1 MILNK
6 NKMKK
11 AILII
16 SLSVVFAISGLIPA
30 FAQDQPK
37 PQKDTVNIDT
47 DAKPT
52 LYYDIEDDA
61 TAAGGNGKSST
72 GTIAIVAGIA
82 IIIGGVTYYLLR
94 KKK

>member
-1 MILNK
+1 M
-6 NKMKK
+6 MKK

-16 SLSVVFAISGLIPA
+16 SLSVIFTISGLIPA
-30 FAQDQPK
+30 VAQEQPK

-52 LYYDIEDDA
+52 LYYDIEDDE
-61 TAAGGNGKSST
+61 TAAGAKGKSST
-72 GTIAIVAGIA
+72 ATIAIIAGIV
-82 IIIGGVTYYLLR
+82 IIVGGVAYFLLR

>member
-1 MILNK
+1 MRK
-6 NKMKK
+6 T
-11 AILII
+11 ILII
-16 SLSVVFAISGLIPA
+16 SLSVIFAISGLVHA
-30 FAQDQPK
+30 VAQEQPK

-52 LYYDIEDDA
+52 LYYDIEDDE

-72 GTIAIVAGIA
+72 ATIAIVAGA
-82 IIIGGVTYYLLR
+82 VIIIGGVAYFLVR